1 MLVPLDVVQ
10 ERALHTD
17 RDAVAAVGAEGDRV
31 GSEAPAVEVAA
42 NPDGHIRNA
51 LGDEVVA
58 GVDVEGPV
66 LRRLDATREQSSCAS
81 ARSCTHRGGG
91 RGRTLEVHPI
101 AEREA
106 PGDADLEVAI
116 FVVLAFAVVGI
127 EEALILL
134 PLGGHIR
141 QRRITPIGRSTSE
154 VGVFALGLVLILG
167 LLVLLP
173 REELTQLAEGIIAQ
187 RVAEGGTRTT
197 EATEALTVED
207 TELFTPVLADTP
219 RRSVRSV
226 PVHIGVEG
234 ATERELE

>member
-10 ERALHTD
+10 ERALHAD

-58 GVDVEGPV
+58 GVDVEGPI
-66 LRRLDATREQSSCAS
+66 LRRLDATREHQAVRQPIVVLIA
-81 ARSCTHRGGG
+81 ARVEG
-91 RGRTLEVHPI
+91 RALEVHPI

-106 PGDADLEVAI
+106 PGDADLEVTI
-116 FVVLAFAVVGI
+116 FVVLAFAVVGV

-134 PLGGHIR
+134 PLGSHIR

-154 VGVFALGLVLILG
+154 VGVFAFRLVLILG
-167 LLVLLP
+167 LLILLP

-207 TELFTPVLADTP
+207 TELIHAVLADTP

-226 PVHIGVEG
+226 PVHIGVKG
-234 ATERELE
+234 TTERELE